1 MQSILA
7 SSLLVGIGGM
17 LGALARFGLSAVF
30 QSSSTFP
37 WGTLSAN
44 LLGCFVIGII
54 ANFLASWE
62 SLHETMLL
70 PEHYRFL
77 LVVGFCGG
85 FTTLSSFVLESTAML
100 HRHETLPLVGYFTA
114 TLLGGFASFYAG
126 LMLARWLV
134 SLTTRGSA

>member
-7 SSLLVGIGGM
+7 SSLLVGLGGT
-17 LGALARFGLSAVF
+17 LGALARFGLSAVL
-30 QSSSTFP
+30 QSSGSFP
-37 WGTLSAN
+37 WGTLGAN
-44 LLGCFVIGII
+44 LLGCFVIGMV

-70 PEHYRFL
+70 PEHYRLL

-100 HRHETLPLVGYFTA
+100 HREEGLSLAAYFAA
-114 TLLGGFASFYAG
+114 TLAGGFACFYGG

-134 SLTTRGSA
+134 SLLSRGPG